1 MEYSSK
7 QDFGNLGNLVVY
19 LNGKQ
24 NISERLKIGKK
35 IFYISSKMPPQ
46 HKEEVIIVWLMDILS
61 TNKVLTF
68 TDEEVV
74 LIWRTLREFFS
85 SKRLKG
91 LCLNHWICPIT
102 PPFVQ
107 TLMRTS
113 CEKAPREIQQEALS
127 ICECLLKMSTFSPQ
141 VMILTK
147 QSFRLLTGV
156 LKLTLET
163 HSFSLFQSLIIM
175 LLQKVT
181 FVISNEMT
189 KENVMSLVFE
199 NQALNLLEI
208 LFELKKKNSEY
219 SELIKEIE
227 NYLNLVLFAD
237 ESMNGYSRIFDLNI
251 FKINESSSLRI
262 GESFYSFIS
271 ALLTKSDKEKTAYIL
286 KEFYT
291 CFFQTFKRSEELI
304 FYAINVSMHLLGLSY
319 ESGVVE
325 VEKSASTS
333 MIPVKLNKI
342 HKYMFA
348 SCILESLLLAEVNVE
363 FTSSEV
369 SFKDFI
375 NSLFRELIFQKHPN
389 EFMLQSLIFIIR
401 MGPYLISEHL
411 DLFGNLLLLN
421 REDSSLNEKVDEIFC
436 IILSLNQKCR
446 TVDEFLEKLSHVLLS
461 LDENQLPVSIL
472 QNDLKTLFLRKNS
485 FPTIQLCNIMYH
497 SFRFLK
503 NLLSA
508 IKGMGTMASMN
519 IWNSLHKTLS
529 TTCHF
534 HLQTLSSS
542 KCLLKISYII
552 WLSSCCLNTTSIID
566 VSMPKSI
573 SGVISVFD
581 LFASDCI
588 EPLVSDMSQIT
599 VEGKWEL
606 LQALLSLI
614 LAWSEIHCTLCL
626 SSNKYRK
633 ETKFPLRSKVEEEN
647 FKDLKSLI
655 PFFDQSSFE
664 KFSFLNEEEDTSRS
678 YIIQILIKR
687 LSLSRLQESDIRV
700 RETLPKSSTVTKVVD
715 YILDVRDPS
724 LFPLSSDILALHTP
738 SFLPFLKKKNYVN
751 LARYFVY
758 GIEESKELWI
768 KFGKSQT
775 FRENESLQIQ
785 IFSLLCTNVLSL
797 FSGKKRK
804 LDECASEELS
814 KTQILN
820 SLMLKRLTSVQE
832 NQTKFASDFI
842 LIFSDLEALLKIH
855 GGELFKIKK

>member
-1 MEYSSK
+1 
-7 QDFGNLGNLVVY
+7 
-19 LNGKQ
+19 
-24 NISERLKIGKK
+24 
-35 IFYISSKMPPQ
+35 MPPQ

-68 TDEEVV
+68 SDEEVV

-208 LFELKKKNSEY
+208 LFELKEKNSEC

-227 NYLNLVLFAD
+227 NYLNLVLFSD

-262 GESFYSFIS
+262 GESFYSFMS
-271 ALLTKSDKEKTAYIL
+271 ALLTKSDKEKAAYIL

-304 FYAINVSMHLLGLSY
+304 FYAINVSMHLLGISY

-325 VEKSASTS
+325 VEKSASPS

-436 IILSLNQKCR
+436 IILSLNLKCR
-446 TVDEFLEKLSHVLLS
+446 TVDEFLEKLSNVLLS

-485 FPTIQLCNIMYH
+485 FLPYK
-497 SFRFLK
+497 FLK

-519 IWNSLHKTLS
+519 IWSSLHKILS
-529 TTCHF
+529 TTCHI

-542 KCLLKISYII
+542 KCLLKVSYII

-599 VEGKWEL
+599 IEGKWEL

-614 LAWSEIHCTLCL
+614 LVWSDIHCTLCL

-633 ETKFPLRSKVEEEN
+633 ETKFPLKSKVEEEN

-678 YIIQILIKR
+678 YIIQILIKK

-715 YILDVRDPS
+715 YILDVRSPS
-724 LFPLSSDILALHTP
+724 LFPLSSDILALHMP
-738 SFLPFLKKKNYVN
+738 SLLPFLKKKNFVN
-751 LARYFVY
+751 LAS
-758 GIEESKELWI
+758 I
-768 KFGKSQT
+768 
-775 FRENESLQIQ
+775 
-785 IFSLLCTNVLSL
+785 
-797 FSGKKRK
+797 
-804 LDECASEELS
+804 
-814 KTQILN
+814 
-820 SLMLKRLTSVQE
+820 
-832 NQTKFASDFI
+832 
-842 LIFSDLEALLKIH
+842 
-855 GGELFKIKK
+855 